1 MSGAQSH
8 EIQEVTDP
16 AAVASAVEDLEH
28 GSDGSSGEEDAQPTA
43 STSTDPAAA
52 TSGKKNKKKKKSKAK
67 SALNALRGK
76 KEVPEGVVDVVLD
89 KVKERGG
96 EGAEHANAENVRMA
110 LEQIKIMDIMKGK
123 VGLGHATKKDMG
135 DHKFWKT
142 QPVTK
147 YGEQPPEEDGPIE
160 PAVPTDQ
167 VRQTPYPLPND
178 FEWATLDLEDDKEN
192 KEVYDL
198 LSANYVEDSDAS
210 FRFQYTAEFLRWA
223 CTPPG
228 FHKSW
233 HIGVRVKSNKKLV
246 AFISA
251 VPIRL
256 RVREKEVQASEVNY
270 LCVHKKLR
278 SRRLAPVLIKEVTR
292 QCNLLGTFQA
302 IYTGGVVIPTP
313 VSTCRYYHRSMNI
326 PKLVDIKF
334 TYVPRNSTIAR
345 MTRLHKVPEKTSLVG
360 LREMEDR
367 DIEQVAALFADYMK
381 RFQMVPL
388 MTIEETRHHLLSG
401 RGDGEV
407 VDGRREHQVTWSYVV
422 EDPETHKIT
431 DFFSF
436 YSLPSTVIN
445 NPKHDVL
452 HAAYLFYYASS
463 VGLDPEAD
471 SSGTLK
477 SRLQALVGDALT
489 IANNAK
495 FDVFNALT
503 LMDNSTFLQDL
514 KFGQGDGFLHFYLY
528 NWRTA
533 PLAGVEAI
541 GDTPAGRG
549 IGVVML

>member
-1 MSGAQSH
+1 MSSAQSH
-8 EIQEVTDP
+8 EIQEVVDP
-16 AAVASAVEDLEH
+16 DAVAEAVDDVENV
-28 GSDGSSGEEDAQPTA
+28 SDGESGEDDAQPTA
-43 STSTDPAAA
+43 STSADA
-52 TSGKKNKKKKKSKAK
+52 SSSKKKKKKSKAK
-67 SALNALRGK
+67 KALNALRGK
-76 KEVPEGVVDVVLD
+76 KEVPDQVVDVVLE

-96 EGAEHANAENVRMA
+96 EAGASANAENVRLA

-123 VGLGHATKKDMG
+123 VGLGHATKKDMA

-147 YGEQPPEEDGPIE
+147 FGEKPPEEDGAIE
-160 PAVPTDQ
+160 PSVPSEE

-198 LSANYVEDSDAS
+198 LSLNYVEDSDAS

-251 VPIRL
+251 VPIKL

-292 QCNLLGTFQA
+292 KCNLLGTFQA

-313 VSTCRYYHRSMNI
+313 VSTCRYYHRSINI

-345 MTRLHKVPEKTSLVG
+345 MTRLHKVSEKTSLVG
-360 LREMEDR
+360 LREMRDEDM
-367 DIEQVAALFADYMK
+367 EQVATLFSEYMN
-381 RFQMVPL
+381 RFHLVPL
-388 MTIEETRHHLLSG
+388 MSLEEARHQFLSG
-401 RGDGEV
+401 RGVGEP
-407 VDGRREHQVTWSYVV
+407 VDGRRERQVTWSYVV

-463 VGLDPEAD
+463 VGLDPDAEA
-471 SSGTLK
+471 SGQLQ
-477 SRLQALVGDALT
+477 SRLTALAGDALV
-489 IANNAK
+489 IASNAK

-503 LMDNSTFLQDL
+503 LMDNPMFLEEL

-533 PLAGVEAI
+533 PLAGVEGI
-541 GDTPAGRG
+541 DGTPAGRG
-549 IGVVML
+549 VGVVML